1 MARLYVICG
10 HGAGDPGACAN
21 GYAEAERV
29 RALGARIAELG
40 GSEVCLL
47 DTSRDWY
54 ADGGISSLSI
64 PSDACL
70 VELHMDS
77 ASASARGGHVV
88 IAAGA
93 GGADGHDRALAGF
106 ISGIFPGRSQS
117 IVERSDLANPN
128 RALARG
134 INYRLVENGFITNID
149 DVLTFN
155 SRMDEIAEGYLA
167 AFGIESEG
175 DIVKDEDIE
184 RIANRVWEIGQGS
197 ATADRVYR
205 CTSMLKAMCGIGP
218 EDTSDPKGFA
228 DSIRAWT
235 MGRWERML
243 KILKGLSGIPQE
255 DTGDG
260 MIATPMHVSLSD
272 EDVERVA
279 KRVAEIM
286 KEEPME

>member
-1 MARLYVICG
+1 MAKLYVICG

-21 GYAEAERV
+21 GYTEAERV

-40 GSEVCLL
+40 GDEVCLL

-106 ISGIFPGRSQS
+106 ISGIFPGRSQA

-155 SRMDEIAEGYLA
+155 SRMDELAEGYLA

-175 DIVKDEDIE
+175 DIVREEDIQA
-184 RIANRVWEIGQGS
+184 IAERVWKVEQGS
-197 ATADRVYR
+197 WTADRVR
-205 CTSMLKAMCGIGP
+205 RSASMLKGMCGMGA
-218 EDTSDPKGFA
+218 EDTSDPDVESIKG
-228 DSIRAWT
+228 WT

-243 KILKGLSGIPQE
+243 RILKGMVGIPQE
-255 DTGDG
+255 ETGDG

-286 KEEPME
+286 KEE